1 LLQTWQPSL
10 LQEHSARG
18 VRGGRTRERSPSSKI
33 QDAAQDECLS
43 CEILFGV
50 PCNFMLHRFV
60 GPEMRTADIL
70 ERAKSVGIFQE
81 ERDKKKLLSGTLK
94 VKLAL
99 PE

>member
-1 LLQTWQPSL
+1 
-10 LQEHSARG
+10 
-18 VRGGRTRERSPSSKI
+18 
-33 QDAAQDECLS
+33 
-43 CEILFGV
+43 
-50 PCNFMLHRFV
+50 MLHRFV